1 MGSVLCGCLMLGA
14 ASARAASP
22 EEIRAPPV
30 SKEGRE
36 MDLAA
41 QHFASGAKLYQANK
55 FEAARVEF
63 EAAYLLSHEPD
74 LLHNLSLTAEQQGKP
89 LDALRYAERYL
100 EARRAELSEREL
112 DETEGRILR
121 LRKRA
126 AASEQ
131 ATPPALSNPAERTPA
146 TPAATLAERPI
157 ATERHRPPAGSLAL
171 LGSGAALLLAGIGCG
186 AGALVT
192 QSAVHDPQGVYASDY
207 DALVKRGQGLS
218 TAAIA
223 LDVVGGVALAG
234 GAVWAIVDR
243 LRPRRVALL
252 PIRSLDVARVD

>member
-1 MGSVLCGCLMLGA
+1 MGSVLCGFLVLGA
-14 ASARAASP
+14 ASVRAAGP

-41 QHFASGAKLYQANK
+41 QHFATGAKLYQANK

-100 EARRAELSEREL
+100 EARRGELSEREL
-112 DETEGRILR
+112 DETQGRILR
-121 LRKRA
+121 LRTRA
-126 AASEQ
+126 AVSEQ
-131 ATPPALSNPAERTPA
+131 APPPAISAPAERA
-146 TPAATLAERPI
+146 PAAPTAPAERPS
-157 ATERHRPPAGSLAL
+157 ATERHRPPAGALAL
-171 LGSGAALLLAGIGCG
+171 LGGGAALLVAGIGCG
-186 AGALVT
+186 AGAMVT

-207 DALVKRGQGLS
+207 DALVKRGQTLG

-234 GAVWAIVDR
+234 GAVWAIVER
-243 LRPRRVALL
+243 LRPRRVAWF
-252 PIRSLDVARVD
+252 PGRRFDFARAD